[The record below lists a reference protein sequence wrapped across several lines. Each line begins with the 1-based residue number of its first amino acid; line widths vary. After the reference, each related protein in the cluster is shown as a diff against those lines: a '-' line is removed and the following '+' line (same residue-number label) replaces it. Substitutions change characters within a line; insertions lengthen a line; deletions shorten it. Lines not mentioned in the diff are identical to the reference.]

1 MTRNQRP
8 TATTGT
14 PTYEGTPNRPP
25 AAATPEN
32 SATVVPKL
40 AITVARIARAVTL
53 RLKFSRISAASPRPV
68 TTPTRAFIS
77 CTMAST
83 GVINTRIQIML

>member
-1 MTRNQRP
+1 M
-8 TATTGT
+8 
-14 PTYEGTPNRPP
+14 NRLL

-40 AITVARIARAVTL
+40 ATTVARMARAVIL
-53 RLKFSRISAASPRPV
+53 RLKFSRMRPASPRPV

-77 CTMAST
+77 CTIAST
-83 GVINTRIQIML
+83 GVMTTSSQIRL

>member
-1 MTRNQRP
+1 M
-8 TATTGT
+8 
-14 PTYEGTPNRPP
+14 
-25 AAATPEN
+25 PEN

-40 AITVARIARAVTL
+40 AITVARMASAVSF
-53 RLKFSRISAASPRPV
+53 RLKFSRISPASPRPV

-83 GVINTRIQIML
+83 GVISTRSQTML